1 MRTNKVA
8 ASLNTVILVLF
19 GALTLFPIYLAV
31 VNSFKTQSEIFANVL
46 ALPTSLNFDNY
57 INAMQQVN
65 FFSSMWNTLIVTT
78 IGLLGIIICGSLA
91 GYKLARTK
99 SKLSSLFFLVF
110 IASMLI
116 PFHSIMITLTQV
128 ANNIGVQ
135 GSPYGL
141 GLIYIGL
148 GVNMAIFLC
157 HGFTKTIPKE
167 LEESAKI
174 DGANEIQIF
183 MKIIFPMLTPIL
195 VTIAILNILWLWNDF
210 LLPLLMLTNVNNY
223 TLILAINMLFGE
235 YNNDWPQ
242 ILSALVITAL
252 PLIIFYLV
260 FQRFILHGIAE
271 GAVKG

>member
-8 ASLNTVILVLF
+8 ASINTIILILF

-31 VNSFKTQSEIFANVL
+31 VNSFKTQSEIFDNVM

-57 INAMQQVN
+57 IGAIQQVN
-65 FFSSMWNTLIVTT
+65 FFSSMWNTVIVTT
-78 IGLLGIIICGSLA
+78 VGLIGIIVCGSLA

-128 ANNIGVQ
+128 AKGIGVQ
-135 GSPYGL
+135 GTPFGL
-141 GLIYIGL
+141 GLVYIGL

-174 DGANEIQIF
+174 DGANELQIF

-242 ILSALVITAL
+242 ILAALVITAL
-252 PLIIFYLV
+252 PLVVFYLV

>member
-1 MRTNKVA
+1 MRTSRVA
-8 ASLNTVILVLF
+8 ASLNTIILVLF

-31 VNSFKTQSEIFANVL
+31 VNSFKTQSEIFSNVL

-65 FFSSMWNTLIVTT
+65 FFSSMWNTVIVTT
-78 IGLLGIIICGSLA
+78 IGLLGIIVCGSLA